1 MENRYNILKNK
12 FEKFC
17 YIRDYNNFGNICIN
31 VVDIKV
37 KAIKDIFEQFLEYIE
52 YTILEAKDISEKYR
66 NNQVCAHL
74 YLDGATIKNFSLKLF
89 KKIVSVLQSA
99 HNNLLNTCYIYN
111 KNPAINKLI
120 NTMKCFLEKDVR
132 KKIFIVNQ

>member
-17 YIRDYNNFGNICIN
+17 YIREYNNFGNVCIN

-37 KAIKDIFEQFLEYIE
+37 KEIKDIFDQFLEYLE
-52 YTILEAKDISEKYR
+52 YSILEAKVISEKYK

-74 YLDGATIKNFSLKLF
+74 YLDGATMKNFSLTLF
-89 KKIVSVLQSA
+89 KKIVNVLQTT

-111 KNPAINKLI
+111 KNPAINKII
-120 NTMKCFLEKDVR
+120 NAMKCFIEKDVR
-132 KKIFIVNQ
+132 EKILIVKQ

>member
-17 YIRDYNNFGNICIN
+17 YTRDYNNFGNICIN
-31 VVDIKV
+31 VVDIK
-37 KAIKDIFEQFLEYIE
+37 IKDVKGIFNQFLEYLE
-52 YTILEAKDISEKYR
+52 YAITEAKNISEKYR

-74 YLDGATIKNFSLKLF
+74 YLDGATMKNFSLTLF
-89 KKIVSVLQSA
+89 KKIVAVLQSA

-120 NTMKCFLEKDVR
+120 NTMKCFVEKDIR
-132 KKIFIVNQ
+132 KKILIINQ